1 MQLFGTG
8 AETRLAETEQMAEQY
23 ATNFPPTTA
32 QIYISLLTIGTLL
45 MCCRYVAEELAAKQA
60 EVDAANAFA
69 RGTDAEKGAALT
81 LQAAANAKLRT
92 QLKDLNTELEGVR
105 AELKNVIAEAAAFVE
120 QSEAEVK
127 SLCMQPAV
135 PCCMHKACPA
145 SPLLAFLHLYK

>member
-1 MQLFGTG
+1 M
-8 AETRLAETEQMAEQY
+8 
-23 ATNFPPTTA
+23 
-32 QIYISLLTIGTLL
+32 
-45 MCCRYVAEELAAKQA
+45 
-60 EVDAANAFA
+60 DAANAFA

-92 QLKDLNTELEGVR
+92 QLKELNTELEGVR

-135 PCCMHKACPA
+135 PCCMHKTCLA
-145 SPLLAFLHLYK
+145 SPLLAFLHLYGQVECKWSITCPQNLNPGLPICRPHGLPQLQRPRRRLSVVCYPMQSSARLIWSTSLKL